1 MITLEDLKKRATA
14 SEAVLIERVEA
25 LVAEQARTDAR
36 RVMMDAIRAAG
47 VPDVRHS
54 EMMLHSSR
62 EHPFKGWV
70 ETVIRNIE
78 KAYS

>member
-1 MITLEDLKKRATA
+1 MTTLEDIKKRATA

-25 LVAEQARTDAR
+25 LVAGQARTDAR

-47 VPDVRHS
+47 LPDVRHV
-54 EMMLHSSR
+54 EMRASN

-70 ETVIRNIE
+70 ETVIRKIE
-78 KAYS
+78 ETQP